1 MTVILFTHLGVY
13 LRQLSHEK
21 LDVYQKATE
30 FLAIAYQLIESI
42 PKGNGNIVDQL
53 KRASVSVVLN
63 IAEAA
68 GHPSP
73 AKAQHHFA
81 IARGSALECGAVLD
95 TCRIL
100 NIGSQGLMPKGKD
113 LLISVVAMLSKMC
126 RR

>member
-1 MTVILFTHLGVY
+1 MTVILSTHLGVY
-13 LRQLSHEK
+13 VRQLSHEK
-21 LDVYQKATE
+21 LDVDQKATE

-42 PKGNGNIVDQL
+42 PKGNGNVVDQL

-81 IARGSALECGAVLD
+81 IARGLPIRESIPPHPA
-95 TCRIL
+95 IL
-100 NIGSQGLMPKGKD
+100 GSTHQQT
-113 LLISVVAMLSKMC
+113 LLK
-126 RR
+126 